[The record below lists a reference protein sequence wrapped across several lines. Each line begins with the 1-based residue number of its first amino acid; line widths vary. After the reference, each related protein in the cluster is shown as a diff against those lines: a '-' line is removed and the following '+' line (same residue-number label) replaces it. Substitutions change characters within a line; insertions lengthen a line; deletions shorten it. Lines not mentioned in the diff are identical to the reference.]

1 MHDDRDPLREAVYR
15 CAEYGGGQPM
25 TIDVPENATIA
36 PTDDIGSH
44 MLACAT
50 TSWWID

>member
-1 MHDDRDPLREAVYR
+1 MNDALHDPDEFMSRLLSSPEI
-15 CAEYGGGQPM
+15 